1 MNPWFIFS
9 RSRWIFLFPT
19 THDQNIFCR
28 QIYFPN
34 HRGFYS
40 LCYFYCYLSECPYSR
55 LFIRVLICWC
65 PRRLPQPAIF
75 LWTFRHCSS
84 LFFLFFLPAAFLRFP
99 LFHIIHSLT
108 CHFSLP
114 PFYFHIS
121 PDYSPLPLRLCTASC
136 RLHLFLIFPYLL
148 CFLHFSSFFRW
159 TLILLFLFMLIMLY
173 SRHASAANRQQLTD
187 WLTQLEY

>member
-84 LFFLFFLPAAFLRFP
+84 LFFLFSFQQLFCDSLFSISFTLWHVISRFP
-99 LFHIIHSLT
+99 
-108 CHFSLP
+108 
-114 PFYFHIS
+114 PFIFIS
-121 PDYSPLPLRLCTASC
+121 PPTTLPSLSVYVLLLVVFTYFLSFPTYFVSFISRLFFGGLWYSYFCLC
-136 RLHLFLIFPYLL
+136 
-148 CFLHFSSFFRW
+148 
-159 TLILLFLFMLIMLY
+159 
-173 SRHASAANRQQLTD
+173 
-187 WLTQLEY
+187 